1 MTMVNHQQHLYS
13 FGVQVIVNMTKFSP
27 VFILQCRDNKIP
39 INSWGKTYR
48 HNSVIK
54 LSDSP
59 FSLSF
64 SLLSYVYSTFF
75 TPHFYQ
81 SFSLLSSVYTI
92 FLTHLFPIIFSLSW
106 ILCIPPFSLTFFLLA
121 FPLEFCVLHV
131 FGHGSLFSGSLDLF
145 LYEACCP
152 LLIIHVHFLLGF
164 CLFLFLYCLWVPVN
178 VLYKPAL
185 LCVIYHTLSWNQ
197 TIIYLKKKC
206 FTALL

>member
-1 MTMVNHQQHLYS
+1 MVNNFQHFYS
-13 FGVQVIVNMTKFSP
+13 FGVQVIANRTKFSP
-27 VFILQCRDNKIP
+27 TFMLQCRDNR
-39 INSWGKTYR
+39 NSNKVLEVKHTGIT
-48 HNSVIK
+48 
-54 LSDSP
+54 D
-59 FSLSF
+59 SLSHPTHIF
-64 SLLSYVYSTFF
+64 PHHFLSWVYVYSTFF

-131 FGHGSLFSGSLDLF
+131 FGHGSLFSSSLDLF
-145 LYEACCP
+145 LYEASCS

-197 TIIYLKKKC
+197 TIIYLKKKV
-206 FTALL
+206 FLALL